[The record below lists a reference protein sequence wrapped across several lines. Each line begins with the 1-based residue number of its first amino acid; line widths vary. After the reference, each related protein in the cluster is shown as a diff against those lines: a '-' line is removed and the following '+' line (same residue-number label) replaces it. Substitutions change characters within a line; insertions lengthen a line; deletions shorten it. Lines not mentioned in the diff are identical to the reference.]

1 MSESAAPSPGVAR
14 VLAAFSVTVPP
25 VVFLALA
32 YAGLSDPVFAVNRLV
47 GHRLYAPLRRLG
59 RDAYLL
65 ANTLAFVALHF
76 ALAHASGGVYAAH
89 LFAGGCAATPRVLH
103 DRACLLLTAGGAV
116 AHAAVTLADRVAI
129 PLLGI
134 GDDARSYARG
144 WRARFLEAAAAS
156 VLWMALAEADV
167 TAVLLVSAQTARRW
181 TGSCLALPAMSARA
195 GRAFAIAD
203 RIAAVATWAGLLF
216 FKMIALGHMASLLLD
231 TDGRCTAAQRR
242 LAVGTVLALL
252 GLS

>member
-1 MSESAAPSPGVAR
+1 MPADDPSPGVAR

-59 RDAYLL
+59 RGAYLL
-65 ANTLAFVALHF
+65 SNAVAFVALHF
-76 ALAHASGGVYAAH
+76 ALAHVSGGAAH

-103 DRACLLLTAGGAV
+103 DRTCLLLTGGGAL
-116 AHAAVTLADRVAI
+116 ALGAVTLADRVAI

-134 GDDARSYARG
+134 GDEARGYARG
-144 WRARFLEAAAAS
+144 WRARFFEAAAAS
-156 VLWMALAEADV
+156 VLWMALAEADA

-181 TGSCLALPAMSARA
+181 TGSCLALPAMSART
-195 GRAFAIAD
+195 GGAFAIAD
-203 RIAAVATWAGLLF
+203 RVATVSTRVYALF
-216 FKMIALGHMASLLLD
+216 FKLIAFGHMGSLLLD

-242 LAVGTVLALL
+242 LSVGTLLALL